1 MDSSPPP
8 AAPGA
13 MPGQMGRRRF
23 KAEGT
28 ALSGSTSGQWEIS
41 LGLKWLMIELWA
53 IGTEEED
60 GLSFRAIARRLSSGA
75 RTIHHSTVRNT
86 CKKWLEDD
94 VVELRRARRRE
105 MVTNHGW
112 LTISEMQTFKTLLD
126 RNPDMFVTTELTD
139 AVRILLD
146 RESLHPGLCRS
157 SPFSGAWSTALK

>member
-53 IGTEEED
+53 IGTEDRGGRAVVPRDRPAAVQRCANDPPLDQRTFVAVLGYVSASD
-60 GLSFRAIARRLSSGA
+60 GAVHFGVRSFTSSSLTPEKTFWYHRLADIRVLSS
-75 RTIHHSTVRNT
+75 
-86 CKKWLEDD
+86 L
-94 VVELRRARRRE
+94 
-105 MVTNHGW
+105 
-112 LTISEMQTFKTLLD
+112 
-126 RNPDMFVTTELTD
+126 P
-139 AVRILLD
+139 
-146 RESLHPGLCRS
+146 
-157 SPFSGAWSTALK
+157 TALSINMCSMPH